1 MKPSEDQPTDIVIS
15 YAPDEKRVTERI
27 VLVKFSLAV
36 LASGIFM
43 ITIAIFLFG
52 LLEIAIMAIP
62 VLFFIVF
69 PLSLVLSRI
78 PLKNRL
84 VIILI
89 RFVSQVLVPPF
100 VLVPFDHY
108 YGMLVISSLYISLIF
123 FGCETVFERTGK
135 R

>member
-1 MKPSEDQPTDIVIS
+1 
-15 YAPDEKRVTERI
+15 
-27 VLVKFSLAV
+27 
-36 LASGIFM
+36 M
-43 ITIAIFLFG
+43 ITIALFLFG
-52 LLEIAIMAIP
+52 LLEIAVMAIP

-69 PLSLVLSRI
+69 PLSLVLSQI

-89 RFVSQVLVPPF
+89 RFVSQVLVPSF

-108 YGMLVISSLYISLIF
+108 YGMLVISSLYISLIY
-123 FGCETVFERTGK
+123 FGCEMVFEKTGK